1 MPEAREF
8 DMRRP
13 VKTIFD
19 VLADFLRDRS
29 GATGIEYTL
38 IASIIS
44 IGIMVGAGTLG
55 TSLKDLYTSF
65 TDDVTE
71 AANR

>member
-1 MPEAREF
+1 
-8 DMRRP
+8 MRRR
-13 VKTIFD
+13 VKISFD
-19 VLADFLRDRS
+19 VFADFLCDRS
-29 GATGIEYTL
+29 GATAIEYTL

-55 TSLKDLYTSF
+55 TSLKDLYASF
-65 TDDVTE
+65 TNDVTE